1 MSNLTAKAGSAVKTI
16 VLGALVLGVVLL
28 LAFGPR
34 ANEELPR
41 DRVVVEY
48 WEHWTG
54 DEEAGMR
61 AIVDAFN
68 ETVGRDKKIFVR
80 YASTSDIEKKTLIVT
95 AAGVPPDIAGLYNQN
110 IPQLDRKSV
119 V

>member
-1 MSNLTAKAGSAVKTI
+1 MRNLTTKAGSAIKT
-16 VLGALVLGVVLL
+16 VVVAALVLGVVVL

-34 ANEELPR
+34 ATDELPK

-61 AIVDAFN
+61 AIVDDFN
-68 ETVGRDKKIFVR
+68 ATVGREKKIFVR
-80 YASTSDIEKKTLIVT
+80 YASTSDIEK
-95 AAGVPPDIAGLYNQN
+95 
-110 IPQLDRKSV
+110 RH
-119 V
+119 